1 MAARG
6 GNAKMEAEVQGQRY
20 KDVYDGMKERNVK
33 DSTDKLAAAHVTIAG
48 SGGLGSYIAIALTRI
63 GVGHLKLIDFDFVE
77 LSNLNRQ
84 QFKLSQVDMPKVV
97 AMKQNLQEFNPFIDI
112 QTAQVKV
119 THDNVKD
126 LFESADIICEAFDNP
141 AAKAMLL
148 DAASEFYPDKPLVMG
163 TGMAGI
169 HSSNT
174 ITTKHPRPNLYIA
187 GDGTTKGDEGLMAPR
202 VMICAG
208 HEANMITR
216 LILGQTEI

>member
-1 MAARG
+1 
-6 GNAKMEAEVQGQRY
+6 MEAEVQGQSY
-20 KDVYDGMKERNVK
+20 QDVYEGMKERNVK

-48 SGGLGSYIAIALTRI
+48 AGGLGSNIAIALTRI
-63 GVGHLKLIDFDFVE
+63 GVGHLKLIDFDSVE

-84 QFKLSQVDMPKVV
+84 QFKLSQVGMPKVM
-97 AMKQNLQEFNPFIDI
+97 ALKQNLQEFNPFIEI

-119 THDNVKD
+119 THDNVKE
-126 LFESADIICEAFDNP
+126 LFASADIICEAFDNP

-163 TGMAGI
+163 TGMAGV

-174 ITTKHPRPNLYIA
+174 ISTKHPRANLYIA
-187 GDGTTKGDEGLMAPR
+187 GDGTSTGAEGLMAPR

-216 LILGQTEI
+216 LILGQTQI

>member
-1 MAARG
+1 
-6 GNAKMEAEVQGQRY
+6 MEAEVQGQPY
-20 KDVYDGMKERNVK
+20 KDVYNGMKERNVK
-33 DSTDKLAAAHVTIAG
+33 NSTDKLTAAHVTIAG
-48 SGGLGSYIAIALTRI
+48 AGGLGSNIAIALTRI
-63 GVGHLKLIDFDFVE
+63 GVGHLKLIDFDSVE

-84 QFKLSQVDMPKVV
+84 QFKLSQVGMPKVV
-97 AMKQNLQEFNPFIDI
+97 ALKQNLQEFNPFIDI
-112 QTAQVKV
+112 QTAQVEV
-119 THDNVKD
+119 THDNVPQ
-126 LFESADIICEAFDNP
+126 LFKSADIICEAFDNP

-148 DAASEFYPDKPLVMG
+148 DAASEFYPNKPLVMG
-163 TGMAGI
+163 TGMAGV

-187 GDGTTKGDEGLMAPR
+187 GDGTSKGVEGLMAPR

>member
-1 MAARG
+1 
-6 GNAKMEAEVQGQRY
+6 MEAEVQGQSY
-20 KDVYDGMKERNVK
+20 QDVYEGMKERNVK

-48 SGGLGSYIAIALTRI
+48 AGGLGSNIAIALTRI
-63 GVGHLKLIDFDFVE
+63 GVGHLKLIDFDSVE

-84 QFKLSQVDMPKVV
+84 QFKLSQVGMPKVM
-97 AMKQNLQEFNPFIDI
+97 ALKQNLQEFNPFIEI

-119 THDNVKD
+119 THDNVKE
-126 LFESADIICEAFDNP
+126 LFASADIICEAFDNP

-148 DAASEFYPDKPLVMG
+148 DAASEFYPDKPLIMG
-163 TGMAGI
+163 TGMAGV

-174 ITTKHPRPNLYIA
+174 ISTKHPRANLYIA
-187 GDGTTKGDEGLMAPR
+187 GDGTSTGAEGLMAPR

-216 LILGQTEI
+216 LILGQTQI